1 MSTPASPHSNSAGVG
16 QQAVGQQAVSQW
28 GVSQYPAPKRRKTTT
43 IVGIVA
49 VVVLIVAGGV
59 FYAVNLSGV
68 KQGFVD
74 DRFRFSNAWANG
86 GEHVW
91 VLSDIPDTIDSPV
104 VAQNDR
110 MVIVTKDPV
119 DPNGRVLTGYDIE
132 GNDPSLEW
140 SRNIVIDPELEGPV
154 MLMDTYVVYAGQIF
168 DIYDGEFRDS
178 AWARDAK
185 IVIDPS
191 WPDSIACVP
200 GRECRGNTWE
210 TGEEWR
216 IPFEGTD
223 VAPII
228 QDDLELFTL
237 VYSAGARDSRATM
250 INVRTGEWMRLK
262 SPLDGVVE
270 VTALKDG
277 WLTYDNDFRPL
288 LISLDGTVETLDG
301 PGTGARDEK
310 RLVITPGPVP
320 TLDDFRLQYALDKD
334 PGDERVVGDFD
345 SASCVFTVHGNDVD
359 FSKEKSGTR
368 SLEGTGTSAG
378 SGDSIGSDP
387 SGETGGGSGC
397 ETPMAF
403 VATSPDGN
411 VVSTLVMTENRTMD
425 YVLLDAST
433 GDVVWRVPLGDGVV
447 VPRPDLAIVLDDGV
461 LSGWSSVS

>member
-28 GVSQYPAPKRRKTTT
+28 GVSQYPAPKRRNTTT

-74 DRFRFSNAWANG
+74 DRFRFSNAWVNG
-86 GEHVW
+86 GEQVW
-91 VLSDIPDTIDSPV
+91 VLSDIPDTIDGPV

-110 MVIVTKDPV
+110 MVIVTKDPA

-200 GRECRGNTWE
+200 GREC
-210 TGEEWR
+210 TG
-216 IPFEGTD
+216 
-223 VAPII
+223 
-228 QDDLELFTL
+228 Q
-237 VYSAGARDSRATM
+237 
-250 INVRTGEWMRLK
+250 
-262 SPLDGVVE
+262 
-270 VTALKDG
+270 
-277 WLTYDNDFRPL
+277 
-288 LISLDGTVETLDG
+288 
-301 PGTGARDEK
+301 
-310 RLVITPGPVP
+310 
-320 TLDDFRLQYALDKD
+320 
-334 PGDERVVGDFD
+334 
-345 SASCVFTVHGNDVD
+345 H
-359 FSKEKSGTR
+359 
-368 SLEGTGTSAG
+368 
-378 SGDSIGSDP
+378 
-387 SGETGGGSGC
+387 
-397 ETPMAF
+397 
-403 VATSPDGN
+403 
-411 VVSTLVMTENRTMD
+411 
-425 YVLLDAST
+425 
-433 GDVVWRVPLGDGVV
+433 LGDGRGVADTV
-447 VPRPDLAIVLDDGV
+447 RGNRRRSNNSGRPRTFHTRVFGRCAGFPGNHDQRADRRVDAAEEPARWCRGGNRAERWV
-461 LSGWSSVS
+461 AHV